1 MRRGLFFLLFI
12 TLFTT
17 FTLTSCSKFRLF
29 SETEMPYHYGVLRKI
44 NKTMSS
50 NPSQALDM
58 LEKLGN
64 STELMNLKRAEFYE
78 YHVLLAEARY
88 KCDLEHIN
96 NTELIEASAYYDSLT
111 NLYPRNK
118 DVLYQHS
125 RVRYYR
131 GVAEEEHEN
140 YKKAFINY
148 LESLE
153 QIENI
158 PAIQARN
165 TEIVHFKA
173 LVYVRLS
180 DILYWLDVYDA
191 AIECLNDANKLFES
205 ENNMSAVIRN
215 NIMIAMMHGHNYDYD
230 KSFKYLNLADSLLAD
245 YDKDSPLKYDIER
258 INASIMYEM
267 GYYEE
272 PLAKMLN
279 QYNTLESENQ
289 RMEAAGVI
297 GDIYYYRG
305 ILDSALYYY
314 EQYFPYNKFSKIHSA
329 NHIIEISLQIGND
342 ALITKYAPML
352 AEDTNKEIMLS
363 YIKTELSSLYEEY
376 RINKRNEIIYKNILI
391 YLGIILVLTLIF
403 FAFGM
408 YLLRIKKNKY
418 DKELNEKKFY
428 INSLQEKI
436 DKKSSENKYIRQ
448 KIKSLESE
456 LQDIK
461 TKRYLMHAPF
471 DMKLKKLLDENPI
484 CKRLIEINQDNSI
497 KTNVEYPNLRL
508 SEIQEKE
515 IVDLFNKTFNN
526 AFSRIISDNEGL
538 KQHDNIYLCLYLV
551 GMDEKH
557 ISAVTGKTYNTIYNR
572 AKRILEILKSDK
584 TVKETL
590 RDVIIQNY
598 M

>member
-1 MRRGLFFLLFI
+1 MKRVLFYFLI
-12 TLFTT
+12 TAITT
-17 FTLTSCSKFRLF
+17 TLCLTSCSKFKLF
-29 SETEMPYHYGVLRKI
+29 SETEMPYHFGILNHI

-50 NPSQALDM
+50 DPKLALEM
-58 LEKLGN
+58 LDNFGDSVEM
-64 STELMNLKRAEFYE
+64 TNLSKAEFYE
-78 YHVLLAEARY
+78 YHTLLAEARY
-88 KCDLEHIN
+88 KCDIQHIN

-111 NLYPRNK
+111 NLYPTNK

-153 QIENI
+153 QIESI
-158 PAIQARN
+158 SALQSRN
-165 TEIVHFKA
+165 NEIAHFNA

-180 DILYWLDVYDA
+180 DILYWLDVYEA
-191 AIECLNDANKLFES
+191 GIECLEKANKIFES
-205 ENNMSAVIRN
+205 ENNQRALIRN
-215 NIMIAMMHGHNYDYD
+215 NIMIAMMYGHNYDYD
-230 KSFKYLNLADSLLAD
+230 KSFKHLNTADSLLMD

-258 INASIMYEM
+258 IKASILFEM

-272 PLAKMLN
+272 PLSRMLN
-279 QYNTLESENQ
+279 QYNTLESSNLK
-289 RMEAAGVI
+289 MEAAGVI
-297 GDIYYYRG
+297 GDIYYSLG

-314 EQYFPYNKFSKIHSA
+314 EQYFPNNKFSKIHSA
-329 NHIIEISLQIGND
+329 NHIIEISLQMGNY
-342 ALITKYAPML
+342 ALITKYAPLL

-363 YIKTELSSLYEEY
+363 SIKTELSSMYEEY
-376 RINKRNEIIYKNILI
+376 KINKHNEIIFKNILL
-391 YLGIILVLTLIF
+391 YLGIVLILTLIF
-403 FAFGM
+403 FVFGM
-408 YLLRIKKNKY
+408 YLLRLKKNRY

-436 DKKSSENKYIRQ
+436 DKKSSENKHIRQ
-448 KIKSLESE
+448 KIKSLEGE

-471 DMKLKKLLDENPI
+471 DMKLKKLLDEDPI
-484 CKRLIEINQDNSI
+484 CKCLTDISQDHSI
-497 KTNVEYPNLRL
+497 KTNVEYPDLRL
-508 SEIQEKE
+508 NEVQEKE
-515 IVDLFNKTFNN
+515 IVNLFNKSFNN
-526 AFSRIISDNEGL
+526 AFNRIIADHEGL
-538 KQHDNIYLCLYLV
+538 KQHDNIYFYLYLI

-572 AKRILEILKSDK
+572 AKRILEILKSEK

-598 M
+598 L